1 MWFALF
7 GIAVGIVI
15 GIFAPISIPVLYAR
29 YSAVAIVG
37 ILDSIIGAIRADLQ
51 GKYSAS
57 IFGSGLVTN
66 MILAAA
72 ITYLGDALQIDLYLA
87 VIVAFTIRILNN
99 MGVIRYSF
107 LSAFLGRRAVKE
119 KIQEG

>member
-1 MWFALF
+1 MWYALV
-7 GIAVGIVI
+7 GVALGIVI
-15 GIFAPISIPVLYAR
+15 GALTPLQIPVLYAR

-37 ILDSIIGAIRADLQ
+37 IFDSIVGAVRADLQ
-51 GKYSAS
+51 GQYSAS

-66 MILAAA
+66 MILASG
-72 ITYLGDALQIDLYLA
+72 ITYLGDVLQIDLYLA

-99 MGVIRYSF
+99 LGIIRYSF
-107 LSAFLGRRAVKE
+107 LTYFLGRRKVKE